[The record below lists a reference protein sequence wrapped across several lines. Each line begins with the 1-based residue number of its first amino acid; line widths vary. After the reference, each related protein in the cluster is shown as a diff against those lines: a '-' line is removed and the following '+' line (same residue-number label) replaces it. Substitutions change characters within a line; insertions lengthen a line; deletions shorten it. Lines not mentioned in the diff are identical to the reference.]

1 MPKSARIEV
10 KSEVGGAVKGLED
23 VEKALDK
30 VGKKAEATSNGIG
43 KMSGAMD
50 VLAST
55 QIGGMIGSFAADIG
69 RMGIACIKSAAQ
81 MKQYEIAFQ
90 TMLKSASAGKQM
102 LKDLQTFA
110 ANTPFDV
117 PGVVSAGQQLMAF
130 GFQAEE
136 VIPMLTAL
144 GDTAAGLGKGTA
156 GVGQLAYALGQ
167 MRTSG
172 TLKTQ
177 DMMQLTTAGVNAWEI
192 LAEASGKTV
201 MEIKELTEK
210 GAIDSTAAVEVIVGG
225 MTEKFGGM
233 MDKTSGEVTGLMA
246 NIEETVGTTAAV
258 LGDYMIEAF
267 NVKGILKTVSEALG
281 EFQDKMR
288 KAQDAGKSF
297 GEAIREI
304 VPAPVIAGLGA
315 LAGVL
320 AGAVVASAIAATTA
334 VWGFV
339 AATLPVTGPILAIAA
354 AVGAVCAIICVYW
367 DEISAAFSAGCEAI
381 ATIIFGAMTAIVDVT
396 KWMVDTGLGY
406 FADFFNISIGFCPE
420 WLSDFNKMLD
430 SALESIR
437 SWATEAL
444 EWFREVFKAKS
455 KAEGKE
461 PEPDTPIPTPN
472 KKPKTSK
479 PTTTKPLFVPTS
491 TASTNKAASS
501 YAGKNYSDATKP
513 YDDRLRALQDV
524 YNAEKQYAS
533 EKRRLE
539 DEQLRNINKANQ
551 ATLTGTELKK
561 AQYEAEKA
569 MIEEKMRR
577 ETMDSKNYIAN
588 LEAQKKVLE
597 EQKAAGLLD
606 GSEEKLTAIDAQI
619 AKEKELHNM
628 RLETLGTQQVALEAN
643 FQSVSNLSKLY
654 EQFGEHAL
662 GGVSD
667 AFSECIMAGKSFS
680 TAMGNLV
687 RQMLSEVMAL
697 IAKWLI
703 LRALMGMGGSI
714 GAWASK
720 THDALFAAS
729 GGYIK
734 GPGTGTSDSIPAM
747 LSNGEYVLNANAVN
761 QLGVPLLNG
770 LNSGNID
777 GFAKGGYIGHVPY
790 NNNGS
795 SSNMAAVS
803 NSNVSLNV
811 SAMDAESFMGFL
823 NCGGLDS
830 LRQALFDN
838 ERNFGSEAGVW

>member
-69 RMGIACIKSAAQ
+69 RMGIACIQSAAK

-233 MDKTSGEVTGLMA
+233 MAKTADEVTGLMA

-258 LGDYMIEAF
+258 LGSYMTEAF

-288 KAQDAGKSF
+288 SAQEAGKSF
-297 GEAIREI
+297 GEAIRES
-304 VPAPVIAGLGA
+304 VPAPLIVAIGA

-320 AGAVVASAIAATTA
+320 GGVFVASTIAATTA
-334 VWGFV
+334 LAGFLALSGPVV
-339 AATLPVTGPILAIAA
+339 AGFA
-354 AVGAVCAIICVYW
+354 AVGVALAGLIVYW
-367 DEISAAFSAGCEAI
+367 DEVKAAFCAGCEAI

-472 KKPKTSK
+472 KKPETSK

-491 TASTNKAASS
+491 TAGTNKATSS
-501 YAGKNYSDATKP
+501 YAGRNYSDATKP
-513 YDDRLRALQDV
+513 YDESLRKLREK
-524 YNAEKQYAS
+524 YNTAKQYAS
-533 EKRRLE
+533 EERRLE
-539 DEQLRNINKANQ
+539 DEKLRNINKANQ
-551 ATLTGTELKK
+551 ATLTGMALKK
-561 AQYEAEKA
+561 AQHDAEMD
-569 MIEEKMRR
+569 MIKKKIDREK
-577 ETMDSKNYIAN
+577 EDSKNYIAN

-687 RQMLSEVMAL
+687 RQMMSEVMAL

-703 LRALMGMGGSI
+703 LRALMGIGGSI
-714 GAWASK
+714 GAWAGK

-803 NSNVSLNV
+803 NSNVNLNV

-823 NCGGLDS
+823 NGGGLDS

>member
-69 RMGIACIKSAAQ
+69 RMGIACIQSAAK

-225 MTEKFGGM
+225 MM
-233 MDKTSGEVTGLMA
+233 AKTADEVTGLMA

-258 LGDYMIEAF
+258 LGSYMTEAF

-288 KAQDAGKSF
+288 SAQEAGKSF
-297 GEAIREI
+297 GEAIRES
-304 VPAPVIAGLGA
+304 VPAPLIVAIGA

-320 AGAVVASAIAATTA
+320 GGVFVASTIAATTA
-334 VWGFV
+334 LAGFLALSGPVV
-339 AATLPVTGPILAIAA
+339 AGFA
-354 AVGAVCAIICVYW
+354 AVGVALAGLIVYW
-367 DEISAAFSAGCEAI
+367 DEVKAAFCAGCEAI

-472 KKPKTSK
+472 KKPETSK
-479 PTTTKPLFVPTS
+479 PTTTKPLFVPAS
-491 TASTNKAASS
+491 TAGTNKATSS
-501 YAGKNYSDATKP
+501 YAGRNYSDATKP
-513 YDDRLRALQDV
+513 YDNRLRALQDV

-569 MIEEKMRR
+569 MIEEKMHR
-577 ETMDSKNYIAN
+577 ETMDSENYIAN
-588 LEAQKKVLE
+588 LEAQKQVLE

-619 AKEKELHNM
+619 AKEQELHNM

-643 FQSVSNLSKLY
+643 YQSVSNLSKLY

-662 GGVSD
+662 GGVAD

-687 RQMLSEVMAL
+687 RQMMSEVMAL

-714 GAWASK
+714 GAWAGK

-803 NSNVSLNV
+803 NSKVNLSV
-811 SAMDAESFMGFL
+811 SAIDANSFAGFL
-823 NCGGLDS
+823 ENGGLDTI
-830 LRQALFDN
+830 RQALFDN
-838 ERNFGSEAGVW
+838 GRNFATDSGVW